1 MAAANAN
8 LTKDI
13 PYILEQLFLGKN
25 TGPGVQSVTISAALP
40 VAIPSVTG
48 GVANTS
54 TSASVVV
61 AVTGAKVGDYVWTT
75 PLTALPTNCTFA
87 GAYVATAGN
96 VTFVFTSSVAGAIVG
111 ATVNFDTS
119 IVHRS

>member
-1 MAAANAN
+1 MAAANAS
-8 LTKDI
+8 LVKDI
-13 PYILEQLFLGKN
+13 PYILEQLILGKN
-25 TGPGVQSVTISAALP
+25 SGPGVQSVTLSAALP
-40 VAIPSVTG
+40 VVIPSVTG

-61 AVTGAKVGDYVWTT
+61 AVAGSKVGDYVWAT
-75 PLTALPTNCTFA
+75 PLTALPTNCVYA
-87 GAYVATAGN
+87 GAYVATTGN
-96 VTFVFTSSVAGAIVG
+96 VTFNFTSTVAGAIVG